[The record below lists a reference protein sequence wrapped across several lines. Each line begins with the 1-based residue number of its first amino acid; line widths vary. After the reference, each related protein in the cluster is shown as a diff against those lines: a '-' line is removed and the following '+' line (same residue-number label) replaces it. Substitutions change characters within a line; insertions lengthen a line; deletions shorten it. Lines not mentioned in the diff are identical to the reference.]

1 MIIAKLPNGR
11 FLLEMFTGFK
21 AFEVVKNT
29 QGYLLFVYYGLFI
42 NNAVV
47 CMGWRGGEGEKFAS
61 CFTQRKRPFH
71 DSN

>member
-1 MIIAKLPNGR
+1 MYIIIQVDRVP
-11 FLLEMFTGFK
+11 FH
-21 AFEVVKNT
+21 T